1 MRDTPDDVQAEYLA
15 RIRALTPAERLAM
28 CGRMFGA
35 AKALVIAGLPAE
47 IQSNP
52 TDLRESLFLRFYG
65 RDVSDAV
72 RKSVCSHLRSL

>member
-35 AKALVIAGLPAE
+35 AKALVIAGLPPE
-47 IQSNP
+47 IQANP
-52 TDLRESLFLRFYG
+52 ADLRECLFLRFYG
-65 RDVSDAV
+65 RDVPAAV
-72 RKSVCSHLRSL
+72 RQSVCSHLRSL